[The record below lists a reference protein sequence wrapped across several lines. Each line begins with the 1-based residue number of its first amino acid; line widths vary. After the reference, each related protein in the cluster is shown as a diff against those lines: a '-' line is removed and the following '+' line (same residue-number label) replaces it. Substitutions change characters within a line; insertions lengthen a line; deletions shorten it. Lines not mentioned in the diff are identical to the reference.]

1 MTQPLS
7 FQDIILRLLGY
18 WKDQGCLVQQPYNVQ
33 VGAGTMNPATVLRV
47 LGPEPWNAA
56 YVEPSIR
63 PDDGRFGDNPNRLQM
78 HHQMQVILQPDPG
91 DPQERYLASLQAL
104 GIDLRQHDVRFV
116 EDNWESPALGA
127 WGLGW
132 EVWLDGQEITQFTYF
147 QQAGGLTLDPVAVEI
162 TYGLDRIALALQG
175 ADSVWQMHYGAGI
188 PYEDIL
194 LRSEIEHCHYYFEVA
209 DVEALRAV
217 YDTYERE
224 ARRCLEANLA
234 VPAHDYNL
242 KCSHL
247 FNVLDTRGAIG
258 VTERANYFRRMRN
271 VARDISTLY
280 AAQRERS
287 GHPLLK
293 SSAGLA
299 AAEREQNTLD
309 DAPPESASPPS
320 LGFPPD
326 KGAQGGP
333 NDEAHA
339 FVLEIG
345 SEELPPADLES
356 AMQQLQAAFPALL
369 DQLRLGY
376 DGLEVHGTPRRLVV
390 MVSGLAARQTDLETV
405 VKGPPA
411 DRAFD
416 AAGQPTAAA
425 LGFARG
431 KGVEVGDLQVVEEQ
445 GRRSVAALV
454 RETGRAAVEV
464 LSEALPDCIAGITF
478 DRSMRWNASNLA
490 YSRPLRW
497 LLALYGPQQVPF
509 GYAGIDSGRRS
520 RGLRPY
526 GSPAFVIDDAGAYA
540 SAMQD
545 NGVVTDPDARRTLI
559 RGAAAEL
566 AARHGGVWREDP
578 DLLAEVT
585 HLVERPTL
593 FCGRFED
600 RFLALPLEVL
610 VAVMKKHQRYFPVYA
625 EDGGL
630 LPHFIGVRN
639 GDAEHLS
646 TVTVGNEHVL
656 RARFADAEY
665 FYSKDTQQSLS
676 AFLPRLETLTFQVDL
691 GSMLDKVH
699 RLERLTPQVARLL
712 GLSESDTATAARAAA
727 LSKADLATHMVVEM
741 TALQGTM
748 GAHYARLSGE
758 SDAVADA
765 LAEQYR
771 QVTTTPAGLALALA
785 DRCDSLLGLFAA
797 GLAPRG
803 SNDPF
808 ALRRAALGII
818 ETLIGNRTSCDLRRL
833 LSLAA
838 PLLPV
843 PPHPD
848 PLPQGER
855 GEGDVREAVLQFIMG
870 RLDGVLRDR
879 GYPAAVVKAV
889 LAAQGHDPCAA
900 TQAAREL
907 NDALA
912 AADWPDLLAAYS
924 RCVRITRSLDGTL
937 HLRPDAFDLPAEKA
951 LCDAYQSAAAALDG
965 SAGVTRFIATLRDL
979 EPAITTFF
987 LDVLVMDE
995 DPARRDNRLALL
1007 QGISA
1012 LPDGIADL
1020 SQLEGF

>member
-7 FQDIILRLLGY
+7 FQDIILRLLDY

-47 LGPEPWNAA
+47 LGPEPWNVA

-209 DVEALRAV
+209 DVEALRSV

-280 AAQRERS
+280 AAQREQL

-293 SSAGLA
+293 SASALLPVPSPLEG
-299 AAEREQNTLD
+299 EGQGGGKEPDR
-309 DAPPESASPPS
+309 PPKSESAAVAP
-320 LGFPPD
+320 
-326 KGAQGGP
+326 A
-333 NDEAHA
+333 DEASP

-356 AMQQLQAAFPALL
+356 AMQQLQVAFPALL

-376 DGLEVHGTPRRLVV
+376 ESLEVHGTPRRLVV
-390 MVSGLAARQTDLETV
+390 MVSGLAPRQTDLETV

-416 AAGQPTAAA
+416 ADGQPTAAA

-431 KGVEVGDLQVVEEQ
+431 KGVEVGDLQIVEEQ

-464 LSEALPDCIAGITF
+464 LSEALPACLAGITF

-497 LLALYGPQQVPF
+497 LLALYGPQQVSF
-509 GYAGIDSGRRS
+509 SYAGIDSGRRS

-526 GSPAFVIDDAGAYA
+526 GSPPIVIDDAGAYA
-540 SAMQD
+540 STMQD
-545 NGVVTDPDARRTLI
+545 NGVVTDPEARRALI
-559 RGAAAEL
+559 RDAAAEL
-566 AARHGGVWREDP
+566 AAQHGGVWREDP
-578 DLLAEVT
+578 DLLDEVT

-593 FCGRFED
+593 FCGRFEA
-600 RFLALPLEVL
+600 RFLALPPEVL

-625 EDGGL
+625 EDGSL

-639 GDAEHLS
+639 GDAEHLD
-646 TVTVGNEHVL
+646 TVTAGNEHVL
-656 RARFADAEY
+656 RARFADADY
-665 FYSKDTQQSLS
+665 FYGKDTGQPLS

-699 RLERLTPQVARLL
+699 RLERLASQVAHLL
-712 GLSESDTATAARAAA
+712 DLSETDTATATRAAA

-758 SDAVADA
+758 SDAVAAA

-771 QVTTTPAGLALALA
+771 QVATTPAGLALALA

-818 ETLIGNRTSCDLRRL
+818 ETVIANRTSCDLRRL

-843 PPHPD
+843 A
-848 PLPQGER
+848 
-855 GEGDVREAVLQFIMG
+855 GDDATQEAVLQFITG

-879 GYPAAVVKAV
+879 GYPASVVKAV
-889 LAAQGHDPCAA
+889 LAAQGHDPYAA
-900 TQAAREL
+900 SLAAHEL

-912 AADWPDLLAAYS
+912 ADWPTLLAAYS
-924 RCVRITRSLDGTL
+924 RCVRITRSLDDPLTL
-937 HLRPDAFDLPAEKA
+937 HPDAFDLPAEKA

-965 SAGVTRFIATLRDL
+965 SASVARFIAVLRDL

>member
-47 LGPEPWNAA
+47 LGPEPWNVV

-78 HHQMQVILQPDPG
+78 HHQLQVILQPDPG

-147 QQAGGLTLDPVAVEI
+147 QQAGGQTLDPVAVEI

-175 ADSVWQMHYGAGI
+175 ADSVWQMDYGAAI
-188 PYEDIL
+188 PYGDIL

-209 DVEALRAV
+209 DVDALREV

-224 ARRCLEANLA
+224 ARRCLDAELA

-271 VARDISTLY
+271 VARDISALY
-280 AAQRERS
+280 AAQREQL

-299 AAEREQNTLD
+299 AAAGPPADVTMPA
-309 DAPPESASPPS
+309 APA
-320 LGFPPD
+320 
-326 KGAQGGP
+326 
-333 NDEAHA
+333 NEACP

-345 SEELPPADLES
+345 SEELPPADLSS
-356 AMQQLQAAFPALL
+356 AMQQLQTAFPALL
-369 DQLRLGY
+369 EQLRLAY
-376 DGLEVHGTPRRLVV
+376 DDLRIHGTPRRLVV
-390 MVSGLAARQTDLETV
+390 MVSGLAPRQTDLEAV

-416 AAGQPTAAA
+416 AGGQPTAAA

-431 KGVEVGDLQVVEEQ
+431 KGVDVADLQIVEEQ
-445 GRRSVAALV
+445 GRRSVAAVV
-454 RETGRAAVEV
+454 RETGRGAVEV
-464 LSEALPDCIAGITF
+464 LAEALPECIAGIAF
-478 DRSMRWNASNLA
+478 DRSMRWNASNAA

-497 LLALYGPQQVPF
+497 LLALYGEQQVPF
-509 GYAGIDSGRRS
+509 SYAGIAGGRCS

-526 GSPAFVIDDAGAYA
+526 GSPEIVLGDAGAYA
-540 SAMQD
+540 SVMQAG
-545 NGVVTDPDARRTLI
+545 GVVTDPEARRASI
-559 RGAAAEL
+559 RTAATEL
-566 AARHGGVWREDP
+566 AAQNGGTWQEDP
-578 DLLAEVT
+578 ELLDEVI

-593 FCGRFED
+593 FCGRFD
-600 RFLALPLEVL
+600 PRFLDLPPEVL

-625 EDGGL
+625 ADGGL
-630 LPHFIGVRN
+630 MPHFIGVRN
-639 GDAEHLS
+639 GDAEHLD
-646 TVTVGNEHVL
+646 TVIAGNEHVL

-665 FYSKDTQQSLS
+665 FYGKDTRQTLGE
-676 AFLPRLETLTFQVDL
+676 FLPRLRTLTFQVDL
-691 GSMLDKVH
+691 GSMLDKVQ
-699 RLERLTPQVARLL
+699 RLERLTPKVAKLL
-712 GLSESDTATAARAAA
+712 GLSEFDTAAAARAAA
-727 LSKADLATHMVVEM
+727 LSKADLATSMVVEM
-741 TALQGTM
+741 TSLQGTM

-758 SDAVADA
+758 SEAVAAA
-765 LAEQYR
+765 LGEQYR
-771 QVTTTPAGLALALA
+771 QVAATPAGLALALA

-818 ETLIGNRTSCDLRRL
+818 ETLIANRTSCDLRRVL
-833 LSLAA
+833 DLAA
-838 PLLPV
+838 PLLP
-843 PPHPD
+843 
-848 PLPQGER
+848 LS
-855 GEGDVREAVLQFIMG
+855 GDAAAREAVLQFIVG
-870 RLDGVLRDR
+870 RLEGVLRDR
-879 GYPAAVVKAV
+879 GYPASVVKAV
-889 LAAQGHDPCAA
+889 LAAQGHNPYAA
-900 TQAAREL
+900 SQAAREL
-907 NDALA
+907 HDAV
-912 AADWPDLLAAYS
+912 AADDWPTLLSAYS
-924 RCVRITRSLDGTL
+924 RCVRITRPLDGGLT
-937 HLRPDAFDLPAEKA
+937 LRPHDFALTAEKT
-951 LCDAYQSAAAALDG
+951 LCSAYQAAAADLDG
-965 SAGVTRFIATLRDL
+965 SASANRFVAALRRL

-987 LDVLVMDE
+987 VDVLVMDE
-995 DPARRDNRLALL
+995 DHALRDNRLALL
-1007 QGISA
+1007 QAISA
-1012 LPDGIADL
+1012 LPKDIADL

>member
-1 MTQPLS
+1 MVRNAMTQASLS
-7 FQDIILRLLGY
+7 FQDIILRLLEY

-47 LGPEPWNAA
+47 LGPEPWNVV

-78 HHQMQVILQPDPG
+78 HHQLQVILQPDPG

-175 ADSVWQMHYGAGI
+175 ADSVWRMHYGAAI

-209 DVEALRAV
+209 DVDALRTV

-224 ARRCLEANLA
+224 ARRCLEAELA

-258 VTERANYFRRMRN
+258 VTERASYFRRMRN

-280 AAQRERS
+280 AAQREGL

-293 SSAGLA
+293 SSAALA
-299 AAEREQNTLD
+299 APAAPPAGDT
-309 DAPPESASPPS
+309 APPER
-320 LGFPPD
+320 
-326 KGAQGGP
+326 
-333 NDEAHA
+333 EACP

-345 SEELPPADLES
+345 SEELPPADLSS
-356 AMQQLQAAFPALL
+356 AMQQLQAAVPALL
-369 DQLRLGY
+369 DQLRLAYEGVQ
-376 DGLEVHGTPRRLVV
+376 VHGTPRRLVV
-390 MVSGLAARQTDLETV
+390 LVSGLAARQTDLEAV

-416 AAGQPTAAA
+416 ANGQPTAAA

-431 KGVEVGDLQVVEEQ
+431 KGVDVAELQVVEEQ
-445 GRRSVAALV
+445 GRRSVAAVV
-454 RETGRAAVEV
+454 RETGRSAVEV
-464 LSEALPDCIAGITF
+464 LAEALPGCVAGIAF

-497 LLALYGPQQVPF
+497 LVALYGRQHVPF
-509 GYAGIDSGRRS
+509 SYAGVDSGRCS
-520 RGLRPY
+520 RGLRPD
-526 GSPAFVIDDAGAYA
+526 GSPVIVIDDARAYP
-540 SAMQD
+540 SAMQA
-545 NGVVTDPDARRTLI
+545 GGIVTDPEARRAAI
-559 RGAAAEL
+559 RDAAADI
-566 AARHGGVWREDP
+566 AARHGGAWQEDVE
-578 DLLAEVT
+578 LLDEVT

-593 FCGRFED
+593 FCGSFEA
-600 RFLALPLEVL
+600 RFLALPPEVL

-625 EDGGL
+625 GDGGL

-639 GDAEHLS
+639 GDAEHLD
-646 TVTVGNEHVL
+646 TVTAGNEHVL

-665 FYSKDTQQSLS
+665 FYARDTRQALS
-676 AFLPRLETLTFQVDL
+676 EFLPRLRTLTFQVDL
-691 GSMLDKVH
+691 GSMLDKVQ
-699 RLERLTPQVARLL
+699 RLERLTPQVAQLL
-712 GLSESDTATAARAAA
+712 GLGEAGTAAASRAAA
-727 LSKADLATHMVVEM
+727 LSKADLATSMVVEM
-741 TALQGTM
+741 TGLQGVM
-748 GAHYARLSGE
+748 GAHYARRSGE
-758 SDAVADA
+758 PDAVAAA

-771 QVTTTPAGLALALA
+771 QVTATPAGLALALA

-818 ETLIGNRTSCDLRRL
+818 ETLIANRTSCDLRRVL
-833 LSLAA
+833 DLAA

-843 PPHPD
+843 AAD
-848 PLPQGER
+848 
-855 GEGDVREAVLQFIMG
+855 DATREAVLQFIAG
-870 RLDGVLRDR
+870 RLDGVLRER
-879 GYPAAVVKAV
+879 GCPASVVKAV
-889 LAAQGHDPCAA
+889 LAARGHDPYAA
-900 TQAAREL
+900 SQAAGEL
-907 NDALA
+907 NDAV
-912 AADWPDLLAAYS
+912 ADDGWPTLFAAYS
-924 RCVRITRSLDGTL
+924 RCVRITRTLDGPLT
-937 HLRPDAFDLPAEKA
+937 LRPGAFALEAEKV
-951 LCDAYQSAAAALDG
+951 LCDAYQAAAADLDG
-965 SAGVTRFIATLRDL
+965 NGGAARFITALRAL
-979 EPAITTFF
+979 EPAITRFF

-995 DPARRDNRLALL
+995 DPALRDNRLALL

-1012 LPDGIADL
+1012 LPNGIADL